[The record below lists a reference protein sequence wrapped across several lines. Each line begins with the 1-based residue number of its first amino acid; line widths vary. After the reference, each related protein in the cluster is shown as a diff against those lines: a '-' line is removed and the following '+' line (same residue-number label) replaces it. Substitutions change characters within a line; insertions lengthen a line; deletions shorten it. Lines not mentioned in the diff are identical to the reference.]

1 MTSTTT
7 PTRRL
12 ITLGVALAAG
22 AAVLGTPPAVA
33 ATPPEGAYWHTR
45 TLMTETHPGRFG
57 TRAHPYSLVERF
69 VGVRWNAPDGRAWF
83 GGRLLGVRP
92 KTAADR
98 KAWQRDGSPSTWSET
113 LDGKTVKLSTRPG
126 RGSLTAAPKGRD
138 QFEFAGQRLTYDEVQ
153 RLPADP
159 ARLKAWLMKAGQVG
173 REMDLAAWVEETLP
187 MLLHDI
193 PAPKQVRAAAY
204 QALLSLPGARVDG
217 EAKDE
222 LGRSGAALVID
233 RPGGKAKRAPS
244 TRVRMVVDTGR
255 MVLLAQDQLGTS
267 GGKASAEWSY
277 RKTLIEVGWTDASPA
292 APALSDTPSLP

>member
-7 PTRRL
+7 PARRL
-12 ITLGVALAAG
+12 IILGVALAAG
-22 AAVLGTPPAVA
+22 AAVLGTPAAVA
-33 ATPPEGAYWHTR
+33 ATPPAGAYWHTR
-45 TLMTETHPGRFG
+45 TLMTEPHPGRFG

-69 VGVRWNAPDGRAWF
+69 VGVRWNAPDGRAWY
-83 GGRLLGVRP
+83 GGQTLGTLP

-98 KAWQRDGSPSTWSET
+98 KAWRRDGSPSTWSES
-113 LDGKTVKLSTRPG
+113 LDGRTVKLSSKPG
-126 RGSLTAAPKGRD
+126 RGSVSPALKGHD

-159 ARLKAWLMKAGQVG
+159 AQLKAWLMKAGQVG

-187 MLLHDI
+187 LLLHDI

-233 RPGGKAKRAPS
+233 RPGGKAKGAPP
-244 TRVRMVVDTGR
+244 TRVRMIVDTGR
-255 MVLLAQDQLGTS
+255 MLLLAVDQLGTS
-267 GGKASAEWSY
+267 GGRASAEWSY
-277 RKTLIEVGWTDASPA
+277 RKTLVEVGWTDAPPA
-292 APALSDTPSLP
+292 APALS

>member
-113 LDGKTVKLSTRPG
+113 LDGKTVKLSTPPG

-138 QFEFAGQRLTYDEVQ
+138 QFEFAGQRLTYDEIQ

-159 ARLKAWLMKAGQVG
+159 ARLKAWLMKAGRVG
-173 REMDLAAWVEETLP
+173 REMDLTAWVEETLP

-204 QALLSLPGARVDG
+204 QALLSLPGARVHG

-244 TRVRMVVDTGR
+244 TRVRMIVDTGR

-277 RKTLIEVGWTDASPA
+277 RKTLIEVGWTDAPPA

>member
-1 MTSTTT
+1 MTST
-7 PTRRL
+7 PARRL

-22 AAVLGTPPAVA
+22 AAVLSTPAAVA

-69 VGVRWNAPDGRAWF
+69 VGVRWNAPDGRAWH
-83 GGRLLGVRP
+83 GGRLLGTLP

-98 KAWQRDGSPSTWSET
+98 KAWQRDGSPSKWSES
-113 LDGKTVKLSTRPG
+113 LDGKTVKLSTKPG
-126 RGSLTAAPKGRD
+126 RGSVSPALKGHD

-159 ARLKAWLMKAGQVG
+159 AQLKAWLMKAGQVG

-217 EAKDE
+217 EAEDE

-244 TRVRMVVDTGR
+244 TRVRMIVDTGR
-255 MVLLAQDQLGTS
+255 MVLLAQDRLGTS

-277 RKTLIEVGWTDASPA
+277 RKTLIEVGWTDTPPA
-292 APALSDTPSLP
+292 APALS